1 MYGPDLLLDVRVY
14 VYNVHIYTR
23 TCTSNKGKLAWKG
36 SILHYRLPLLPYIPL
51 YLQSNHAMVIVHHS
65 ATAIIQYAKIA
76 RKQHLHSV
84 CLDSLSKIH
93 SIPSVPVL
101 DCFQKIRQQVRLSYM
116 YIICTVYSTCACTC
130 IYRLLLVCT
139 CT

>member
-1 MYGPDLLLDVRVY
+1 MSTDIILCTP
-14 VYNVHIYTR
+14 YTISVVF
-23 TCTSNKGKLAWKG
+23 TCVSTQY
-36 SILHYRLPLLPYIPL
+36 LHVLSPISPSLPLSLPPSPSLPL
-51 YLQSNHAMVIVHHS
+51 SPSFYHPLSQTNHAMVIVHHS

-101 DCFQKIRQQVRLSYM
+101 DCFQKIRQQVL
-116 YIICTVYSTCACTC
+116 
-130 IYRLLLVCT
+130 
-139 CT
+139 